1 MYYSMCKYQQ
11 VNIVSNFAKY
21 IRPTNSKK
29 DQLATL
35 KCNSSEESA
44 GTFLFVLGDNTCHY

>member
-1 MYYSMCKYQQ
+1 MCKYQQ